1 MLSSNRNGLI
11 NAFKKKIVR
20 ILRIRPDSPSLLLN
34 IKNIETGMRAV
45 LKKKVIV
52 CFVISEFNFPVMVIL
67 YYLLAAYSREKE
79 SARFTREMTI
89 AQIYD
94 R

>member
-1 MLSSNRNGLI
+1 MSSNRNGLI